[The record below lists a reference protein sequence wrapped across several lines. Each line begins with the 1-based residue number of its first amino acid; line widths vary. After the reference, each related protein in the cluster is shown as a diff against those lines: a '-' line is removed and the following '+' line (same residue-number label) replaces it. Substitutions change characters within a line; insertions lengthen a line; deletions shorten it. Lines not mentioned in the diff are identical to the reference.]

1 MEIGDREI
9 AGFLDGDGCIGI
21 YRVKRRRAA
30 SWHYV
35 LHVIFAQ
42 SREDHAEILKEIQ
55 KKYGGCFVKIKIN
68 PDHPFWHPRF
78 ALRMT
83 GWGALKLIQSVKP
96 YLIVRKP
103 QAEIAK
109 RFMDYR
115 LVNTGSARKGMSFR
129 TMRLNPEHLE
139 FYEGLRQEMRY
150 YNRRG
155 TEGFLA

>member
-1 MEIGDREI
+1 MEIDDKAI

-21 YRVKRRRAA
+21 YRTHKRRSS
-30 SWHYV
+30 SWYYM

-55 KKYGGCFVKIKIN
+55 IRYGGSLHKIK
-68 PDHPFWHPRF
+68 DHPRCATAF
-78 ALRMT
+78 ALRLS
-83 GWGALKLIQSVKP
+83 GWGALKLIQSVIP

-115 LVNTGSARKGMSFR
+115 LVNTGSARPGMSFR
-129 TMRLNPEHLE
+129 TMRLAPEHLE

-150 YNRRG
+150 YNRKG